1 MHLLNGSVTP
11 RAFLVFVFQP
21 QHPDR
26 KPIPLMEVSDEGL
39 SRDLLYIEMNSLYR
53 DELTAHKQH
62 TPIYILKTQVV
73 PHQVLIHALMIKFY
87 LAFSVNKGKG
97 KEKCP
102 FQNLFE
108 LFTKRKLSFY
118 KTVSNPS

>member
-1 MHLLNGSVTP
+1 MVLRPLHFLNGSATP

-26 KPIPLMEVSDEGL
+26 EPIPLMEVSDEGL

-62 TPIYILKTQVV
+62 TPIYTLKTQGGTT
-73 PHQVLIHALMIKFY
+73 PSADSWPNDKI
-87 LAFSVNKGKG
+87 
-97 KEKCP
+97 
-102 FQNLFE
+102 LFG
-108 LFTKRKLSFY
+108 LFCE
-118 KTVSNPS
+118 

>member
-1 MHLLNGSVTP
+1 
-11 RAFLVFVFQP
+11 
-21 QHPDR
+21 
-26 KPIPLMEVSDEGL
+26 MEVSDEGL

-73 PHQVLIHALMIKFY
+73 PHQVLIHGLMIKFY

-97 KEKCP
+97 KKKKC
-102 FQNLFE
+102 
-108 LFTKRKLSFY
+108 LSISKSLWALRQEETFLL
-118 KTVSNPS
+118 